1 MVRRQT
7 YKKLYAVRI
16 IRFHIKESHYFA
28 NLDFVEFDKGFAFGL
43 LYAWRLNW
51 ITISL
56 ALIFY
61 VTKKVGPFHV
71 MDRIDLHSL
80 QLLQPILATFEAY

>member
-7 YKKLYAVRI
+7 YKKLYAVCI

-43 LYAWRLNW
+43 LYAWRLN
-51 ITISL
+51 
-56 ALIFY
+56 
-61 VTKKVGPFHV
+61 
-71 MDRIDLHSL
+71 
-80 QLLQPILATFEAY
+80 